1 MDIVGRYVLKR
12 KWPKYFVKVLSHLFS
27 DAASDDRWLS
37 IVYGLKD
44 RNLKNLLV
52 FSQKIDDLTIFFIVA
67 LRTEGKEEKTALS
80 GPDSPC
86 LQR

>member
-1 MDIVGRYVLKR
+1 MEFTKEQL
-12 KWPKYFVKVLSHLFS
+12 S
-27 DAASDDRWLS
+27 DALSNACWLS

-52 FSQKIDDLTIFFIVA
+52 FSQKIEDLTIFFIGS

-80 GPDSPC
+80 GPDRLPP
-86 LQR
+86 QR

>member
-1 MDIVGRYVLKR
+1 MVYALKGRL
-12 KWPKYFVKVLSHLFS
+12 
-27 DAASDDRWLS
+27 
-37 IVYGLKD
+37 
-44 RNLKNLLV
+44 LKNLLV
-52 FSQKIDDLTIFFIVA
+52 FLRKIEDLTIFFIVA